1 MQQFYV
7 SKQQQQQQHQH
18 TLLTFPKGAFHRS
31 RCDQNS
37 DTAFDRRPTTRS
49 VFMVE
54 ILIIP
59 KSHLRLRLATIG
71 TDHG

>member
-1 MQQFYV
+1 MTCVGGSSTGFVTHIYIQGFDQV
-7 SKQQQQQQHQH
+7 Q
-18 TLLTFPKGAFHRS
+18 GDRS

-54 ILIIP
+54 IDPEVTSASTL
-59 KSHLRLRLATIG
+59 SYDRH
-71 TDHG
+71 

>member
-1 MQQFYV
+1 MTCVGGSSTGFVTHIYIQGFDQV
-7 SKQQQQQQHQH
+7 Q
-18 TLLTFPKGAFHRS
+18 GDRS

-59 KSHLRLRLATIG
+59 ESHLRLCSATIG